1 MPVSEW
7 IKHVL
12 AHKKA
17 KGISFKQA
25 LKEAGKTYKSSTHST
40 EKTKK
45 KRKVHKKRRHK
56 KTAHKRKSRR

>member
-1 MPVSEW
+1 MATSNW

-17 KGISFKQA
+17 RGISFKQA
-25 LKEAGKTYKSSTHST
+25 LKEAGKTYKSLTHST

-45 KRKVHKKRRHK
+45 KRRHK
-56 KTAHKRKSRR
+56 KTSHKRKSRR